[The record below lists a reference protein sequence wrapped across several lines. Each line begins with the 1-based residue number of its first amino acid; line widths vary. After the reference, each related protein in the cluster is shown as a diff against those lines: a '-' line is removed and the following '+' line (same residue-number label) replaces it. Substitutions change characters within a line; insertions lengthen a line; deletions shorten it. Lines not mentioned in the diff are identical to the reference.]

1 MTDATNEDIKGAE
14 EQLSSMGLEGKL
26 VKRFI
31 GSVKAKGRGGK
42 AFIDTLA
49 IMGEATKLSQMA
61 EKEYWDANKDS
72 PKSKA
77 DYDRAEEL
85 ADRSIKMLDKAMF
98 AFPSTIGTLMPLK
111 EKAMIQKRD
120 IIYQRYGIVK
130 SPIDLKAEVENMIQ
144 SGEQN
149 AKEDTKDETDLQ
161 TLS

>member
-61 EKEYWDANKDS
+61 EKEYWDARKEG

-85 ADRSIKMLDKAMF
+85 ADRSIKMLDRAMES
-98 AFPSTIGTLMPLK
+98 FPTTINTLLPLK
-111 EKAMIQKRD
+111 EKVVIQKID
-120 IIYQRYGIVK
+120 IKYQRQGITK
-130 SPIDLKAEVENMIQ
+130 PIAELQAEAKAAIQ

-149 AKEDTKDETDLQ
+149 AKEDTKEETDLQ